1 MGEQLKQQT
10 LYDILEQNSKNI
22 FWVDRYVSGPE
33 GSGGTYESRRMTQD
47 QLLELMQNNLSFNT
61 GTKTFKNVTGYTIP
75 KGNVVGLDVI
85 SGGVVTAVPMD
96 SSSDGS
102 GSQLYVATEDVV
114 NNASGSFIEEGV
126 ITGFNTSSFA
136 VGDWLYWNPTTET
149 IDTSAEADKMF
160 LGVVVTQNVSGTI
173 YVSPTRNYSL
183 VTGNAG
189 QVALFVGTNH
199 IESNSRFT
207 FINNV
212 GVEVGFRFDDGN
224 NNLTQIGCTYAN
236 IESEGIASN
245 SVLRLAN
252 WSTGATKG
260 IVSFRKARGS
270 KSAPSQVK
278 TDDVLGAII
287 YTGQTDDGGGSTVAE
302 VEVVA
307 KQDFVRDQ
315 FSDYPFTDRYALTE
329 FRIKL
334 ASGFDQAFDTTVIP
348 NNIVFRVDGNGVVY
362 FKNYKFPATDGTVG
376 QILKTNGAGVLTWQ
390 SGVGVIDGGG
400 AVNRLA
406 FWADADTLMYSDLLQ
421 SYLGGTSG
429 NKWGIFRVLSDAG
442 VGNTVQEMYLGTY
455 NCFTDANSRSSQI
468 LLGTRGDNTYQSMVR
483 LQYINSGF
491 TYAQNGNVLGV
502 FSFSADVENDVASI
516 KSIVTENHSGTAR
529 GNKLEFYITKNTTNV
544 RFLALLLDSDGKVKI
559 SNAYKLPLT
568 DGSNGQVMKTDGA
581 GVLSWANSVLG
592 SGATNKIAFWSD
604 SATVGYDSNLL
615 RGTNAG
621 DSFLQTLGT
630 NVDVTVGGG
639 SVGSG
644 IDVRSNSV
652 GIIAVYSYGTSV
664 SPVISIQRRR
674 GTKSSSSGHLSGDT
688 IGSIQFNNVGVI
700 KVNATEDNSTGY
712 GNEVIFST
720 GVTGTSTQQ
729 EVLKLTQDKKV
740 KVSGVYLLPNTDGT
754 ANQVMKTD
762 GSGDL
767 SWVDSSTLAGSVYNI
782 GANECF
788 RGHEFTNNSTTLNTN
803 NIGAPS
809 TSASVLALTVSN
821 TDFRTKT
828 IRLRYYHSVISTGHY
843 CGTRGTALLWYL
855 GSGFRY
861 VCSFSVSDTVYSSGS
876 RQFYGM
882 AGVTTDLTYTDV
894 TTVASMTNIIGI
906 GSESTDTNL
915 QFFYNDASG
924 TASKIDLGA
933 SFVAN
938 RTAGAIMTT
947 IYEVQILNLPNT
959 TTVYYRVVNKE
970 TGAIASGSVST
981 DLPATTQGLNYFA
994 SRCLGGGGGLTNAGQ
1009 FDLSGKLG
1017 VYSLF

>member
-10 LYDILEQNSKNI
+10 LYDILEESPKNI

-33 GSGGTYESRRMTQD
+33 GAGGTYESRRMTQD
-47 QLLELMQNNLSFNT
+47 QLIDLMQNNLSFNT
-61 GTKTFKNVTGYTIP
+61 GTKIFKNITGYTIP
-75 KGNVVGLDVI
+75 KGSLVGIDTI
-85 SGGVVTAVPMD
+85 SSGVVTAVPMS

-102 GSQLYVATEDVV
+102 GSKLYVATEDIP
-114 NNASGSFIEEGV
+114 NNDSGAFIEEGG
-126 ITGFNTSSFA
+126 ITGFDTSSFA

-149 IDTSAEADKMF
+149 IDDTAEADKMF
-160 LGVVVTQNVSGTI
+160 LGVVVTSNVSGAI

-183 VTGNAG
+183 VTGSTG
-189 QVALFVGTNH
+189 QVALFIGTNH

-207 FINNV
+207 FIDNV

-252 WSTGATKG
+252 WSNGSTKG
-260 IVSFRKARGS
+260 VVSFRKSRGS
-270 KSAPSQVK
+270 KASPTQVLNG
-278 TDDVLGAII
+278 DVLGAII
-287 YTGQTDDGGGSTVAE
+287 ATGQTDDGGGSTVAE
-302 VEVVA
+302 MEIVA
-307 KQDFVRDQ
+307 KQDFVRDS
-315 FSDYPFTDRYALTE
+315 FSDYPMTDRFALTE

-334 ASGFDQAFDTTVIP
+334 ASGFDQAFDTLVIP

-376 QILKTNGAGVLTWQ
+376 QILKTDGAGVLTWQ

-429 NKWGIFRVLSDAG
+429 NQWGVFRVLSDAG
-442 VGNTVQEMYLGTY
+442 PGNTVQEMYLGTY
-455 NCFTDANSRSSQI
+455 NSFTDSNSRSSQI
-468 LLGTRGDNTYQSMVR
+468 LLGTRGDNTYQSIIR
-483 LQYINSGF
+483 LQYINSSF
-491 TYAQNGNVLGV
+491 AYVQNGNVLGSV
-502 FSFSADVENDVASI
+502 SFTADSANDVALI
-516 KSIVTENHSGTAR
+516 KSVVTENHSPTAR
-529 GNKLEFYITKNTTNV
+529 GNKLEFYITKDTTATK
-544 RFLALLLDSDGKVKI
+544 FLSLLLDSDGKVKI

-568 DGSNGQVMKTDGA
+568 DGANGQVMKTNGA
-581 GVLSWANSVLG
+581 GILSWANAVLG
-592 SGATNKIAFWSD
+592 SGATDKLAFWSD

-615 RGTNAG
+615 RGTSGG
-621 DSFLQTLGT
+621 DSFIQALGT
-630 NVDVTVGGG
+630 NNDVTFGG
-639 SVGSG
+639 SMSS
-644 IDVRSNSV
+644 IKSNSNAYLAIV
-652 GIIAVYSYGTSV
+652 SYGAS
-664 SPVISIQRRR
+664 SYSILQLGRNR
-674 GTKSSSSGHLSGDT
+674 GTKSAQTGALNGD
-688 IGSIQFNNVGVI
+688 SAGVI
-700 KVNATEDNSTGY
+700 KFQTVDSIESVATEDFATGF
-712 GNEVIFST
+712 GNDLIFRT
-720 GVTGTSTQQ
+720 GVPGTTTQQ
-729 EVLKLTQDKKV
+729 EVLRLTSTKKV
-740 KVSGVYLLPNTDGT
+740 KVSGAYLLPNSDGT

-762 GSGDL
+762 GSGNL
-767 SWVDSSTLAGSVYNI
+767 SWVDSSTLAGSVYDI
-782 GANECF
+782 SANECF

-809 TSASVLALTVSN
+809 ASASVLAQTVST
-821 TDFRTKT
+821 TDFHTKT
-828 IRLRYYHSVISTGHY
+828 IRLRYYQSVISSGHY
-843 CGTRGTALLWYL
+843 CGVRGTALLWYL
-855 GSGFRY
+855 GAGFRY
-861 VCSFSVSDTVYSSGS
+861 VCSFNVSDTVYSSGS

-938 RTAGAIMTT
+938 RTAGTAMTT
-947 IYEVQILNLPNT
+947 VYEVQILNLPNT
-959 TTVYYRVVNKE
+959 TTVYYRVINKE
-970 TGAIASGSVST
+970 TGAVASGSVST

-1009 FDLSGKLG
+1009 FDLSGKFG